1 MAKSKSKMSA
11 GARVIATNR
20 RARHDYLILEEL
32 TCGIELR
39 GTEVKSLRE
48 GKAEIGVA
56 YGLSRGGELCLVG
69 SVIPEYSHGSAHNH
83 TPERERR
90 LLAKK
95 REILKWYKKA
105 REKGVTIVPLEL
117 FFEGHLVK
125 ITMALAKGKKLY
137 DKRAAEREKD
147 SKKQLRRH
155 IGH

>member
-1 MAKSKSKMSA
+1 MAKSKSKVKS
-11 GARVIATNR
+11 GVRTIATNR

-32 TCGIELR
+32 TCGIELK

-56 YGLSRGGELCLVG
+56 YGLIRGGELFLVG
-69 SVIPEYSHGSAHNH
+69 SVIPEYSHGTAHNH
-83 TPERERR
+83 MPERERR

-95 REILKWYKKA
+95 REILKWYKKV

-117 FFEGHLVK
+117 FFDRHLVK

-137 DKRAAEREKD
+137 DKRQAEREKD

-155 IGH
+155 LGR